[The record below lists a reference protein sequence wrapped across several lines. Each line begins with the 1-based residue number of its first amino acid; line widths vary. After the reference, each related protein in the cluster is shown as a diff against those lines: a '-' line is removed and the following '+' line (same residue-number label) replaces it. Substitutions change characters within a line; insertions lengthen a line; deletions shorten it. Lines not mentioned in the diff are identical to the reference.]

1 MKKISWITHP
11 KYDIPLP
18 KNHRF
23 TSSKFSDL
31 HKELKSRDFYRNAV
45 ILRPNKA
52 SVNDLEIVHNR
63 EYILKIKD
71 GSLSEKEN
79 RRLGF
84 KWSEILSNRSFLA
97 VNGTLL
103 TCKEALRNKIACH
116 LAGGTHHAFKDCGS
130 GFCVFNDLAYASITL
145 LNQEKINKILI
156 LDLDVHQGDGTASIC
171 ENIDNIFTCS
181 IHCKNNF
188 PFDKKNSN
196 LDVPIDDEVND
207 VKYINILT
215 KTLDQIESNFTP
227 DIVFYDAG
235 VDVHSN
241 DDLGNLN
248 LTDDGIKKRDEIVCE
263 YFKEKKIP
271 LCTVIGGGYS
281 KNRQELASR
290 HFSIFE
296 TVSKTYL

>member
-1 MKKISWITHP
+1 MRKINVVYNHN
-11 KYDIPLP
+11 YDIPLP
-18 KNHRF
+18 DGHRF
-23 TSSKFSDL
+23 VGTKFSDL
-31 HKELKSRDFYRNAV
+31 YNH
-45 ILRPNKA
+45 
-52 SVNDLEIVHNR
+52 
-63 EYILKIKD
+63 IKD
-71 GSLSEKEN
+71 SDIYKNLIIHKSIEAPISDVQYVHKSEYVLNVKQGSLSRADERKIN
-79 RRLGF
+79 LPWSKRLAR
-84 KWSEILSNRSFLA
+84 RSFLA
-97 VNGTLL
+97 IQGTLQTSQL
-103 TCKEALRNKIACH
+103 ALGNGVACH

-130 GFCVFNDLAYASITL
+130 GFCVFNDLAYASIAL
-145 LNQEKINKILI
+145 LNQKKVKKILI

-196 LDVPIDDEVND
+196 LDVPIDDEVDD

-215 KTLDQIESNFTP
+215 KTLDQIESHFTP